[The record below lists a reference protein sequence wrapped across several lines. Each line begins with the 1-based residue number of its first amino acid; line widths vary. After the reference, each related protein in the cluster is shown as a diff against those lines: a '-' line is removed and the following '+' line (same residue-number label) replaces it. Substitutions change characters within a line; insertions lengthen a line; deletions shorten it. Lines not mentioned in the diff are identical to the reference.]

1 MPGRGPIW
9 IAAGLVLLSALVL
22 IAAACGGDSNGG
34 GESEGG
40 KTPIAGFEA
49 NNHGQ
54 EDVFGET
61 DGKVEIELD
70 EYYFKP
76 TVLNGTPG
84 QKITLE
90 LKNEGNVEHNIT
102 VPTQDIDRNVAP
114 AEEAEVEVTFPP
126 SGQIGFQCKFHVNDG
141 MAGGL
146 AVS

>member
-1 MPGRGPIW
+1 MSEGRRFWP
-9 IAAGLVLLSALVL
+9 AAALLLLSALVL
-22 IAAACGGDSNGG
+22 AASACGGDSNGG

-40 KTPIAGFEA
+40 KTPIAGIEA

-61 DGKVEIELD
+61 GKVEIELD
-70 EYYFKP
+70 DYYFKP

-90 LKNEGNVEHNIT
+90 LKNEGNVVHNIT
-102 VPTQDIDRNVAP
+102 VPAEDVHRDVAP
-114 AEEAEVEVTFPP
+114 ADEAEVEVTFPP
-126 SGQIGFQCKFHVNDG
+126 SGQIGFVCKFHKNLG

>member
-9 IAAGLVLLSALVL
+9 IGAALVLLSALVL
-22 IAAACGGDSNGG
+22 TAAACGGDSNGG
-34 GESEGG
+34 DESEGG
-40 KTPIAGFEA
+40 KTPIAGVEA

-61 DGKVEIELD
+61 AGKVEIELD
-70 EYYFKP
+70 DYYFKP
-76 TVLNGTPG
+76 TVLNGRPG

-90 LKNEGNVEHNIT
+90 LKNEGSVEHNIT
-102 VPTQDIDRNVAP
+102 VPTQDVDRNVEP

-126 SGQIGFQCKFHVNDG
+126 SGQIGFQCKFHDDVG